1 MTARL
6 PRPRPWRH
14 ALLSALAIGLGL
26 AACNQ
31 SGRPSVVQVQQTYGA
46 PAAATAVA
54 ASGESYTIIPGDTV
68 YGVAERFQVPIRSLI
83 ELNNLQ
89 PPYRLA
95 AGDQL
100 RLPVQREHV
109 VQAGDNIYDISRQYG
124 VDVSTLAK
132 LNDIPAP
139 YALQPG
145 QRLRLP
151 APVEAQAVAGATLG
165 GEEAPAPAAAPSSA
179 ITVVELPPPPG
190 TSGAASTT
198 TPGAA
203 PAAPVPDASTTTIPP
218 ASQPAPSTSTAATTA
233 PAAPQTGAVPLP
245 QPPGATAP
253 TAPPAAEPVTVL
265 PPAVPQPA
273 PLTGGQFLWP
283 VNGKIIAGF
292 GPREGGLHNDGLNIA
307 APLGTPVR
315 AAENGV
321 VAYAGNELRGFG
333 NMLLIRHADGW
344 MSAYAHADTL
354 LVKRGDNVVRGQTIA
369 RVGQTGNVSSPQ
381 LHFELRRGADAVD
394 PMKYLGELGA
404 ALPPVLSPAGLSP
417 TGGPGVLPGPG

>member
-6 PRPRPWRH
+6 PRLRSWRLG
-14 ALLSALAIGLGL
+14 LLSVLAIGLGL

-31 SGRPSVVQVQQTYGA
+31 SGRPAVVQVPQTYGA
-46 PAAATAVA
+46 PAAASAVA
-54 ASGESYTIIPGDTV
+54 ASGESYTVIPGDTV

-145 QRLRLP
+145 QRLKLP
-151 APVEAQAVAGATLG
+151 APVEAPAVAGG
-165 GEEAPAPAAAPSSA
+165 EAPAPAAAPSSA

-190 TSGAASTT
+190 TPGTTSAAI
-198 TPGAA
+198 PDAA
-203 PAAPVPDASTTTIPP
+203 PAAPAPDASTVP
-218 ASQPAPSTSTAATTA
+218 PAPSTTTATTAA
-233 PAAPQTGAVPLP
+233 PAAPQTSAVPLP

-253 TAPPAAEPVTVL
+253 APSAPPAAEPVTVQ

-307 APLGTPVR
+307 APLGTPIR

-404 ALPPVLSPAGLSP
+404 ALSPADGRD
-417 TGGPGVLPGPG
+417 VLPGPG